1 MRIPFHKIK
10 QRFPL
15 TLVGF
20 LCILLS
26 LGLFWFSK
34 EEKDIILY
42 YGTASLIVL
51 IIGAMLQMLITAW
64 LLARSFKSL
73 PEQVEP
79 LSIEVGQQHLGMMAF
94 DIFPK
99 NPFSQIKIKWESPSL
114 QTFDLILHEG
124 KLVEYLSFA
133 KRGRIT
139 EVTRLIE
146 VSDIFGFASISW
158 SWTTPC
164 LIKILPASSQ
174 SECDLL
180 QREHLGEG
188 LYDHAGSP
196 EGDLMEIR
204 RYQDGD
210 PLKMIIWKAFA
221 KSGKLLVRMPERSFE
236 IKQDL
241 AAYFIASPKD
251 EPSATTLRAFLAQK
265 LLGDDFIL
273 FADGNHQSATDEE
286 QALSLLIDS
295 SNATTGSAFDQLLS
309 LPQSKQRGCL
319 FFLSAEKEVI
329 DFAIAAA
336 QSLPSPPIFVVSMGD
351 RDFEVQPESFWYRFK
366 LKQQT
371 IQPNEGVSP
380 SELLGAYQTLLSY
393 GKIIHIFAQPE
404 GRLWSSF
411 ELESLMEKQK

>member
-1 MRIPFHKIK
+1 MHTTFQKIR

-15 TLVGF
+15 TIVGF

-26 LGLFWFSK
+26 LGLFWFSR

-42 YGTASLIVL
+42 YGTVSLVLLILASVVQI
-51 IIGAMLQMLITAW
+51 LITAW
-64 LLARSFKSL
+64 VIAKSL
-73 PEQVEP
+73 RSLAQQTEILEV
-79 LSIEVGQQHLGMMAF
+79 EVGQKHLGALRF
-94 DIFPK
+94 DLFPK
-99 NPFSQIKIKWESPSL
+99 NPFAQIKINWQSPTL
-114 QTFDLILHEG
+114 ETFDLLIHEG

-146 VSDIFGFASISW
+146 VSDLFGFASMSW
-158 SWTTPC
+158 SWTIPC

-174 SECDLL
+174 SSCDLL

-210 PLKMIIWKAFA
+210 PLKLIIWKAFA

-251 EPSATTLRAFLAQK
+251 ESSATTLRAFLEQK
-265 LLGDDFIL
+265 LLGDDFVL
-273 FADGNHQSATDEE
+273 FADGNHQSATDEV

-295 SNATTGSAFDQLLS
+295 SNATMGSAFDQLLA

-329 DFAIAAA
+329 EFAISAAK
-336 QSLPSPPIFVVSMGD
+336 SLPSPPIFVLSMGD
-351 RDFEVQPESFWYRFK
+351 RDFETKPDTIWYR
-366 LKQQT
+366 LK
-371 IQPNEGVSP
+371 IKEQPSKINSGVSP
-380 SELLGAYQTLLSY
+380 TDLISAYQTLLSY

-404 GRLWSSF
+404 GRLWSTF